1 MKFLKKRPVA
11 IGIMVLA
18 IVLAIGIGRLKGPPV
33 PAPQP
38 GAAAD
43 LDRSLSVADVK
54 DFLWDEA
61 GVLSSGQEKE
71 ISLYNANWVQ
81 RYDSLIAVAVVRSAE
96 GEIDSYASE
105 LGDEIGLS
113 SADAIL
119 VIETSS
125 GDAYLLGGP
134 DYPLSSSQITSFLTN
149 SLRSYVERGS
159 YGDGILNLF
168 ADLNSWYVS
177 SYGTGNMSYGG
188 SADGSSAVSAIV
200 LVAILAIIVI
210 LLLSAI
216 DRSRYNA
223 YRARYYGVVN
233 PPVVFQPIFFWHRP
247 GSAWYRRG
255 WHRPPPPPPPPG
267 PRGPGGFGGPG
278 PGGFGGSRPSGGGFS
293 GSSRGGGF
301 NGGSRGG
308 GFSGGSRGGGFSG
321 GSRGGGFS
329 GSSFGGGR
337 SGGFGGGFSGGARGG
352 GFSGGSRGGGFGG
365 GSRGGG
371 FGGKR

>member
-1 MKFLKKRPVA
+1 MKFFKKRPVA
-11 IGIMVLA
+11 VAVMVLA
-18 IVLAIGIGRLKGPPV
+18 IVLAVGIGRLKGA
-33 PAPQP
+33 PASTPRP
-38 GAAAD
+38 GAAAE
-43 LDRSLSVADVK
+43 LDRSLSTAEVR

-71 ISLYNANWVQ
+71 INLYNANWLQ
-81 RYDSLIAVAVVRSAE
+81 RYDSLIAVAVVRSVP
-96 GEIDSYASE
+96 GNIDDYASE
-105 LGDEIGLS
+105 LGDSIGLG

-125 GDAYLLGGP
+125 DDAYLLGGP
-134 DYPLSSSQITSFLTN
+134 DYPLSGSQITSFLNN

-168 ADLNSWYVS
+168 AGINGWYADN
-177 SYGTGNMSYGG
+177 YGSGSMSGSTGGG
-188 SADGSSAVSAIV
+188 SALSAIV
-200 LVAILAIIVI
+200 LVTILAVIVI

-216 DRSRYNA
+216 DRSRYNT
-223 YRARYYGVVN
+223 YRTRYYGVAN

-255 WHRPPPPPPPPG
+255 WRPPPPPPPPPG
-267 PRGPGGFGGPG
+267 PRGPGGFGGFGGPSGGPRPG
-278 PGGFGGSRPSGGGFS
+278 GGSRPSGGGFS
-293 GSSRGGGF
+293 
-301 NGGSRGG
+301 GGSRGG

-329 GSSFGGGR
+329 GGS
-337 SGGFGGGFSGGARGG
+337 RGG

-365 GSRGGG
+365 
-371 FGGKR
+371 KR